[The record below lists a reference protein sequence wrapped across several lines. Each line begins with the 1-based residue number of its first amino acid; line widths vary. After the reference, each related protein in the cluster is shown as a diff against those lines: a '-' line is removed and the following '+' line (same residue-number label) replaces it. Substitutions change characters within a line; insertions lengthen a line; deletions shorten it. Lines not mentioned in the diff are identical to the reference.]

1 MIVILVLGIA
11 VDILF
16 NVLNESIRRR
26 RGLTVAPAAARSRV
40 AAGAGA

>member
-1 MIVILVLGIA
+1 MTGVISMMIVILVLGIA

-26 RGLTVAPAAARSRV
+26 RGLVPALAAART
-40 AAGAGA
+40 